1 LLLLLLLTSKY
12 ISQSLDDPAFKFPRF
27 YIKNCVLRTIIRLPF
42 IHNINISF
50 LNFTGLSKLKAKF
63 FSKGCG
69 RYLEVLWSLTDNFE
83 WTEGY
88 KPRFGL
94 VYVDYNTQKRYIKD
108 SGKWFKK
115 HLEKK

>member
-1 LLLLLLLTSKY
+1 M
-12 ISQSLDDPAFKFPRF
+12 A
-27 YIKNCVLRTIIRLPF
+27 CVLRNGQVHDSLRIEFFRLY
-42 IHNINISF
+42 
-50 LNFTGLSKLKAKF
+50 LNQVLKAKNE
-63 FSKGCG
+63 GVPITG
-69 RYLEVLWSLTDNFE
+69 YLVWSLTDNFE

-115 HLEKK
+115 QLEK

>member
-1 LLLLLLLTSKY
+1 MNGQIHDSLRIEFFRSYL
-12 ISQSLDDPAFKFPRF
+12 SQ
-27 YIKNCVLRTIIRLPF
+27 V
-42 IHNINISF
+42 
-50 LNFTGLSKLKAKF
+50 LKAKNE
-63 FSKGCG
+63 GVPITG
-69 RYLEVLWSLTDNFE
+69 YLVWSLTDNFE

-115 HLEKK
+115 QLEK

>member
-1 LLLLLLLTSKY
+1 M
-12 ISQSLDDPAFKFPRF
+12 
-27 YIKNCVLRTIIRLPF
+27 
-42 IHNINISF
+42 
-50 LNFTGLSKLKAKF
+50 
-63 FSKGCG
+63 
-69 RYLEVLWSLTDNFE
+69 WSLTDNFE

-115 HLEKK
+115 QLEK